1 MIKYIFI
8 LSFFFSTCLTIAQS
22 DSISYKKSVI
32 SLDKV
37 KTVYRGI
44 LNPISI
50 AVSNCKSYEV
60 SGIGLEQ
67 VSKGK
72 YILSPRAGN
81 EVKILV
87 KVTNFDDTVSFEEHV
102 FKIRNFTNAVTTIEG
117 SHCESCI
124 LLFEKDKIKDAF
136 IGINLREFRYDY
148 EAEVVEFTV
157 KIPKKESIVVYGNR
171 ITEEIYKLLKKNQ
184 IIVISNIKT
193 KFQGLG
199 NTLICR
205 IPPIIIKVD

>member
-1 MIKYIFI
+1 M
-8 LSFFFSTCLTIAQS
+8 
-22 DSISYKKSVI
+22 
-32 SLDKV
+32 
-37 KTVYRGI
+37 
-44 LNPISI
+44 
-50 AVSNCKSYEV
+50 
-60 SGIGLEQ
+60 EQ

-102 FKIRNFTNAVTTIEG
+102 FKIRNFTNAITTIKG
-117 SHCESCI
+117 SHCESCT
-124 LLFEKDKIKDAF
+124 LLFEKEKIKDAF
-136 IGINLREFRYDY
+136 IGINLREFGYDY

-157 KIPKKESIVVYGNR
+157 KIPNKESIVVYGNR

>member
-1 MIKYIFI
+1 M
-8 LSFFFSTCLTIAQS
+8 TIAQS

-102 FKIRNFTNAVTTIEG
+102 FKIRNFTNAITTIKG
-117 SHCESCI
+117 SHCESCT
-124 LLFEKDKIKDAF
+124 LLFEKEKIKDAF
-136 IGINLREFRYDY
+136 IGINLREFGYDY

-157 KIPKKESIVVYGNR
+157 KIPNKESIVVYGNR